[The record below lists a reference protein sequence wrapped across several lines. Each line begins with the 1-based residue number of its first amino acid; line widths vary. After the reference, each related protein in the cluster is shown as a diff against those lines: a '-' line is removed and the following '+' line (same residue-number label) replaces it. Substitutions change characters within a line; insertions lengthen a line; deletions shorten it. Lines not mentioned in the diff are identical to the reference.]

1 MAYMHIGKDFVPPD
15 VIGKVTGRIRY
26 AEDYTREGMVYA
38 RLLTSPIPHARVL
51 DIDASEALAM
61 DGVYGI
67 LTADEVY
74 PDGEPQSTG
83 LKILTNHPT
92 LVGEPILAL
101 AAVDEKTAE
110 TAIAAINVIF
120 ERLPFVLDPL
130 DSLQEGG
137 PNAFVGGNTFG
148 QQGFTE
154 AKWTADQV
162 ASFRAG
168 NAPSEDAPTTG
179 PIPTFVIGDLEA
191 GFAAAEDGYIYEGS
205 FTTAGYPHHS
215 MEPRSAMA
223 YWEDGKLYLH
233 GTSQSLTALANDMAG
248 IIGVAKE
255 DLVFIN
261 AATGGGFGQR
271 ARAASIPSMAIPAKF
286 SQKLNRPVM
295 MRITREEEFTIGG
308 ARQGFQGWIKVGFR
322 PDGVMSACDMFVV
335 SDNGGKGGG
344 ADAFSAADCISIL
357 YQTEAVRFR
366 GASIATNTAHRGAQR
381 GPGQNQIAP
390 IIAPIMDAAADALG
404 MSRLDIRV
412 VNSAQTGDVG
422 GPQGTPLTS
431 AYMPEA
437 LRQAADD
444 FDWEG
449 RQSRRRQRNGSK
461 VTGLGIGQGYHNAG
475 RSGQDGIVMMGAD
488 GRLKIHSGV
497 GNLGTYSYAGT
508 SRAAAEALKMPWE
521 SCDIITGRT
530 DNHLPITSPQDGSNS
545 IFTNTRTCYGAA
557 MDMVAK
563 MKEIAAADL
572 GGEPAD
578 YDISEERVHQIADA
592 SVGMTYA
599 EVAQRAMELGGRYT
613 GEAELPEDLHE
624 WTQIAASRLAG
635 TAFMGIYHDPAH
647 SNNPPGFTVTCTEI
661 ELDLETGKFEILD
674 MVSIGECGTVVH
686 PQGLKNQL
694 VGGAVWGIGLS
705 ALEQHLYD
713 PQNGLPA
720 STGYWQSKVP
730 TYLDTPVRIDTGWV
744 DLPDPENPV
753 GARGIGEPSQGSVS
767 AALTAAI
774 SDALDGHI
782 FGAAPITTDMIINH
796 ISGTRE
802 DAVALAQNNY
812 RGV

>member
-15 VIGKVTGRIRY
+15 VIGKVTGRIKY
-26 AEDYTREGMVYA
+26 AEDYAREGMVYA

-51 DIDASEALAM
+51 EIDASEALAM
-61 DGVYGI
+61 EGVFGI

-74 PDGEPQSTG
+74 PDGEPESTG
-83 LKILTNHPT
+83 LKILTNEPT

-110 TAIAAINVIF
+110 TALAAINVTF

-137 PNAFVGGNTFG
+137 ANAYSGGNTFVFR
-148 QQGFTE
+148 QGFAE
-154 AKWTADQV
+154 AKWSADQV

-168 NAPSEDAPTTG
+168 NEPTAE
-179 PIPTFVIGDLEA
+179 PQQQFVYGDLEA
-191 GFAAAEDGYIYEGS
+191 GFAASSYVYEGS

-271 ARAASIPSMAIPAKF
+271 ARAGSIPSMAIPAKL

-322 PDGVMSACDMFVV
+322 PDGVMAACDLWVV

-366 GASIATNTAHRGAQR
+366 GTSIGTNTAHRGAQR

-390 IIAPIMDAAADALG
+390 IIAPVMDAAADALG

-422 GPQGTPLTS
+422 GPQRQPLTS

-437 LRQAADD
+437 LRQAADA

-449 RQSRRRQRNGSK
+449 RQSRRRQRNGNK

-497 GNLGTYSYAGT
+497 GNLGTYSYAAT
-508 SRAAAEALKMPWE
+508 SRAAAEALKMPWDR
-521 SCDIITGRT
+521 CDIVTGRT

-557 MDMVAK
+557 MDMAAK
-563 MKEIAAADL
+563 MKEIAAAEL

-578 YDISEERVHQIADA
+578 YDISGERVHRIDDADT
-592 SVGMTYA
+592 GMTYA
-599 EVAQRAMELGGRYT
+599 EVAQRAMELGGKYT
-613 GEAELPEDLHE
+613 GAAELPEELHE

-635 TAFMGIYHDPAH
+635 TGFMGIYHDPAH

-705 ALEQHLYD
+705 ALERHLYD

-730 TYLDTPVRIDTGWV
+730 TYLDTPVKIDTGWV

-796 ISGTRE
+796 IAGTQE
-802 DAVALAQNNY
+802 DAVALAQNNF
-812 RGV
+812 RG